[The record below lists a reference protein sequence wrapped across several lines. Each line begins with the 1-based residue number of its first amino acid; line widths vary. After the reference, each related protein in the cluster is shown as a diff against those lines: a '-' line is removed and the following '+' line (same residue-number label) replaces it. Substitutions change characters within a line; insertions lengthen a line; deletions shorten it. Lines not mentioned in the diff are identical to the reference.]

1 MKPDYSEVRR
11 LLRAG
16 RSGALGTLSVAM
28 PGYPFVS
35 LLPYGLD
42 GACRPLFL
50 LSRLAEHTKN
60 LLVDPR
66 ASLMVADE
74 GLFTGPLEKVRLTVL
89 GSVERADLDES
100 ARSRFLRY
108 NPESAEFIDWSDFG
122 FYRLQPLKARFIG
135 GFGRM
140 GWLDT
145 VPLPHVLEPRE
156 ETKVLD
162 RLAAR
167 VPAGMRVE
175 GVDPEGIDLVVAGVR
190 RRVEFGSVHTGPEA
204 LLRAAGDVLDSAG
217 ATEPSGPS
225 TERYA

>member
-1 MKPDYSEVRR
+1 MKPDCSEVRR

-74 GLFTGPLEKVRLTVL
+74 GLYTGPLEKVRLTVL
-89 GSVERADLDES
+89 GRVESVDLNES

-108 NPESAEFIDWSDFG
+108 SPDSAEFIDWGDFG

-145 VPLPHVLEPRE
+145 VPLPDVLEPRE
-156 ETKVLD
+156 EEELLD
-162 RLAAR
+162 QLAAR

-175 GVDPEGIDLVVAGVR
+175 GIDPEGIDLVVAGVR
-190 RRVEFGSVHTGPEA
+190 RRVEFRSAYTGPEG
-204 LLRAAGDVLDSAG
+204 LLRAAGDVLDSVG
-217 ATEPSGPS
+217 ATEPSGPL
-225 TERYA
+225 TGRYA